1 MNEIKYPANTVW
13 FIAKD
18 GSDIKAYGVNSP
30 EQVTTSKFEL
40 VQYDNEDTWKTE
52 LEANGIE
59 FPSDEDEE
67 NEEGGE

>member
-18 GSDIKAYGVNSP
+18 GSEIKAYGVNRP

-40 VQYDNEDTWKTE
+40 VQYDNEDAWKAE
-52 LEANGIE
+52 LEANGVE
-59 FPSDEDEE
+59 FPEDVE
-67 NEEGGE
+67 EEGAE

>member
-1 MNEIKYPANTVW
+1 MNEIKYPATTVW

-18 GSDIKAYGVNSP
+18 GSEIKAYGMTAP

-40 VQYDNEDTWKTE
+40 VQYDSEDAWKTE

-59 FPSDEDEE
+59 LPSEEEEDEE
-67 NEEGGE
+67 PAAE

>member
-1 MNEIKYPANTVW
+1 MNEIKYPASTVW

-18 GSDIKAYGVNSP
+18 GSDIKAYGVNSS
-30 EQVTTSKFEL
+30 EQVTTSKYEL

-59 FPSDEDEE
+59 FPSDEEE
-67 NEEGGE
+67 QDGEGGE

>member
-52 LEANGIE
+52 LETNGIE

>member
-18 GSDIKAYGVNSP
+18 GSDIKAYGVNSQ

>member
-30 EQVTTSKFEL
+30 EQVTTSKHEL
-40 VQYDNEDTWKTE
+40 VQYDNEEAWKTE

-59 FPSDEDEE
+59 LPSEEEEED
-67 NEEGGE
+67 EEGGE